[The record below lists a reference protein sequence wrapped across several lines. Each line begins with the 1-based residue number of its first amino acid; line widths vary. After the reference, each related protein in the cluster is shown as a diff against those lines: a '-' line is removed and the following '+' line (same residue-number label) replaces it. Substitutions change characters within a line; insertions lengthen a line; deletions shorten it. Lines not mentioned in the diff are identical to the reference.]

1 MAKRVTMLQT
11 SADDPEGAP
20 APDAPPAPAPADSL
34 EQRVQRLED
43 AVAALQDTRPLE
55 DRVVER
61 LSSRLGIELPAR
73 EPAPREPAR
82 APAPAFEHMI
92 SAERRTSG
100 PPPDGRASPAAPP
113 LSLPLPPAPAP
124 PVVASQPWLFFDLL
138 GELRAMVQMF
148 FDVRYRVAWSTR
160 LTVLILL
167 ALLFTSGLWCP
178 LAWVP
183 VINVVVIKVIDL
195 LLAFCIYKAL
205 SREARRYRD
214 LRTAHDDRP

>member
-20 APDAPPAPAPADSL
+20 APDAPPTPADSL

-61 LSSRLGIELPAR
+61 LSSRLGLELPAR
-73 EPAPREPAR
+73 EAAPREPVR

-100 PPPDGRASPAAPP
+100 PPPDGRAIPPTPP
-113 LSLPLPPAPAP
+113 LSLPPAPAP
-124 PVVASQPWLFFDLL
+124 P
-138 GELRAMVQMF
+138 
-148 FDVRYRVAWSTR
+148 
-160 LTVLILL
+160 
-167 ALLFTSGLWCP
+167 
-178 LAWVP
+178 
-183 VINVVVIKVIDL
+183 
-195 LLAFCIYKAL
+195 
-205 SREARRYRD
+205 
-214 LRTAHDDRP
+214 